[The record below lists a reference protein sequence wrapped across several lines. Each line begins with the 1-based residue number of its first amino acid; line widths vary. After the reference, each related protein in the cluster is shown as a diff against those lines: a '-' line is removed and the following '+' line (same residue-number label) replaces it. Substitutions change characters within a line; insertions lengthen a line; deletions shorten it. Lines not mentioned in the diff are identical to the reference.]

1 MEGIF
6 KMVFNTKDI
15 ALRIKQ
21 LCKDKKMSVKSVLEE
36 CSLNKSFIYDLEKR
50 GSVPSIEAFYN
61 LANYLDCS
69 VDYLLGRTDLTDTE
83 KTMKLTLNDI
93 RNLSEAQRAMLKCRI
108 HQLMINKYQKD
119 DFFEDLNDKLNIN
132 NSYMWFYH
140 LNDFS
145 LDDKIPQMLIGT
157 EADLNSLFDKM
168 SIVIKNKATATALS
182 VDYSGDTAFPI
193 LVAGN
198 KIFPAL
204 STMSL
209 ASLDAL
215 ENGLQKQ
222 IGINQTRSDT
232 NIEDDLVADIKS
244 SLKTKA
250 KV

>member
-1 MEGIF
+1 MF
-6 KMVFNTKDI
+6 
-15 ALRIKQ
+15 
-21 LCKDKKMSVKSVLEE
+21 LERTLE
-36 CSLNKSFIYDLEKR
+36 LIERKNISKNKLLTDLKLSKNSFVNWSER
-50 GSVPSIEAFYN
+50 GTVPSAETIEKIADYFG
-61 LANYLDCS
+61 
-69 VDYLLGRTDLTDTE
+69 VTTDYLLGRTDLTDTE
-83 KTMKLTLNDI
+83 KTMKLTLDDI

-215 ENGLQKQ
+215 ENGLQRQ
-222 IGINQTRSDT
+222 IDINQTRSDT

>member
-1 MEGIF
+1 MF
-6 KMVFNTKDI
+6 
-15 ALRIKQ
+15 
-21 LCKDKKMSVKSVLEE
+21 LERTLE
-36 CSLNKSFIYDLEKR
+36 LIERKNISKNKLLTDLKLSKNSFVNWSER
-50 GSVPSIEAFYN
+50 GTVPSAETIEKIADYFG
-61 LANYLDCS
+61 
-69 VDYLLGRTDLTDTE
+69 VTTDYLLGRTDLTDTE
-83 KTMKLTLNDI
+83 KTMELTLDDI

-215 ENGLQKQ
+215 ENGLQRQ
-222 IGINQTRSDT
+222 IDINQTRSDT

>member
-1 MEGIF
+1 
-6 KMVFNTKDI
+6 
-15 ALRIKQ
+15 
-21 LCKDKKMSVKSVLEE
+21 
-36 CSLNKSFIYDLEKR
+36 
-50 GSVPSIEAFYN
+50 
-61 LANYLDCS
+61 
-69 VDYLLGRTDLTDTE
+69 
-83 KTMKLTLNDI
+83 
-93 RNLSEAQRAMLKCRI
+93 
-108 HQLMINKYQKD
+108 
-119 DFFEDLNDKLNIN
+119 
-132 NSYMWFYH
+132 
-140 LNDFS
+140 
-145 LDDKIPQMLIGT
+145 
-157 EADLNSLFDKM
+157 M

-215 ENGLQKQ
+215 ENGLQRQ
-222 IGINQTRSDT
+222 IDINQTRSDT

>member
-1 MEGIF
+1 MFLERTLELIE
-6 KMVFNTKDI
+6 
-15 ALRIKQ
+15 
-21 LCKDKKMSVKSVLEE
+21 KKNISK
-36 CSLNKSFIYDLEKR
+36 NKLLTDLKLSKNSFVNWSER
-50 GSVPSIEAFYN
+50 GTVPSAETIEKIADYFG
-61 LANYLDCS
+61 
-69 VDYLLGRTDLTDTE
+69 VTTDYLLGRTDLTDTE
-83 KTMKLTLNDI
+83 KTMKLTLDDI

-215 ENGLQKQ
+215 ENGLQRQ
-222 IGINQTRSDT
+222 IDINQTRSDT